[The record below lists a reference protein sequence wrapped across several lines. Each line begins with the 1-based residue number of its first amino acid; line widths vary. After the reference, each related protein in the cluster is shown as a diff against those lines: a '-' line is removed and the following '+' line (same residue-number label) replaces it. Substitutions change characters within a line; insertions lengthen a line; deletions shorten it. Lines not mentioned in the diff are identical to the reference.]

1 MTLPFG
7 EKSISEGYKRRR
19 LKGESKENLK
29 RKRTRFAGMDSNGL
43 I

>member
-7 EKSISEGYKRRR
+7 ENSNSEGYKRRR

-29 RKRTRFAGMDSNGL
+29 RKEARVAGMDREGL
-43 I
+43 T

>member
-7 EKSISEGYKRRR
+7 ENSISEGYKRRR

-29 RKRTRFAGMDSNGL
+29 RKRTMFAGMDSKGL
-43 I
+43 T

>member
-7 EKSISEGYKRRR
+7 ENCISECDKRRR

-29 RKRTRFAGMDSNGL
+29 RKGTRQAGMDRRGL
-43 I
+43 T